1 MLKIENLNTFYG
13 DLQVL
18 RDLSLHIN
26 EGEII
31 SLVGSNA
38 AGKSTLINTLS
49 GILHA
54 KSGTI
59 DFLGKPIVNLPPHK
73 IVEMGLIQIPEGRR
87 LFPEMT
93 VLENLKLGMYLIADR
108 KEEFKN
114 IQQVFNIFPILK
126 DRQSQIARTLSGG
139 EQQMLAIARALVGNP
154 KLLIFDEPSL
164 GLAPKLV
171 SQVFN
176 TIKLINSQ
184 GITILLVE
192 QNVIQALSLCN
203 RGYVIENGRI
213 VMEGLGKELLNI
225 SKIRKAYL
233 GI

>member
-59 DFLGKPIVNLPPHK
+59 DFLGKPITNLPPHK

-114 IQQVFNIFPILK
+114 IQEVFNIFPILK

>member
-54 KSGTI
+54 KSGKI
-59 DFLGKPIVNLPPHK
+59 DFLGEPIVNLPPHK

-108 KEEFKN
+108 REEFKN
-114 IQQVFNIFPILK
+114 IQEVFNIFPILK

-176 TIKLINSQ
+176 TIKLINGQ

>member
-59 DFLGKPIVNLPPHK
+59 DFLGEPIVNLPPHK

-108 KEEFKN
+108 REEFKN
-114 IQQVFNIFPILK
+114 IQEVFNIFPILK

>member
-18 RDLSLHIN
+18 RDLSLQIN

-59 DFLGKPIVNLPPHK
+59 DFLGKPIVNLTHHK

-108 KEEFKN
+108 QEEFKN
-114 IQQVFNIFPILK
+114 IQEIFNIFPILK

-184 GITILLVE
+184 GITVLLVE

>member
-108 KEEFKN
+108 REEFKN
-114 IQQVFNIFPILK
+114 IQEVFNIFPILK

-203 RGYVIENGRI
+203 RGYVLENGRI

>member
-1 MLKIENLNTFYG
+1 LLKIENLNTFYG

-18 RDLSLHIN
+18 RDLSLQIN

-59 DFLGKPIVNLPPHK
+59 DFLGKPIVNLTHHK

-108 KEEFKN
+108 QEEFKN
-114 IQQVFNIFPILK
+114 IQEIFNIFPILK

-184 GITILLVE
+184 GITVLLVE

>member
-59 DFLGKPIVNLPPHK
+59 DFLGKPITNLPPHK

-203 RGYVIENGRI
+203 RGYVLENGRI

>member
-108 KEEFKN
+108 REEFKN
-114 IQQVFNIFPILK
+114 IQEVFNIFPILK

>member
-114 IQQVFNIFPILK
+114 IQEVFNIFPILK

-203 RGYVIENGRI
+203 RGYVLENGRI